1 MIVVIAFMQGFQ
13 QKFRKDIINAQGH
26 ARVIPLKP
34 FAEWS
39 EIPVRLRKV
48 ENAEGVTPYLQTQL
62 LLQSGDYHAI
72 PFCMGLQ
79 PEDGEEVLPVD
90 DFLKGGMLRLQAHD
104 AEGVTPLPTMEA
116 LEDEVV
122 FLSLQTANRLGVR
135 PAAVVQVFEG
145 NATFSKST
153 GKGEI
158 KVTRLDSYVE
168 SGEWEIIFEDEESC
182 VVREAISGDEFTWNT
197 GEGPLD
203 AGIRLSGLRG
213 LRR

>member
-1 MIVVIAFMQGFQ
+1 MERDSGPIE
-13 QKFRKDIINAQGH
+13 K
-26 ARVIPLKP
+26 L
-34 FAEWS
+34 
-39 EIPVRLRKV
+39 

-79 PEDGEEVLPVD
+79 PEDGKEVLPVD

-104 AEGVTPLPTMEA
+104 AEDVTPLPTREM

-122 FLSLQTANRLGVR
+122 FRSLQTANRLGVR
-135 PAAVVQVFEG
+135 PAAVVQVFEP
-145 NATFSKST
+145 NATFSNSI

-168 SGEWEIIFEDEESC
+168 SGEWEIIFEDQVSC
-182 VVREAISGDEFTWNT
+182 VVREAISGDEFTWKT
-197 GEGPLD
+197 GDGPMD
-203 AGIRLSGLRG
+203 AGFGYPVFEVLRG
-213 LRR
+213 ENPSVR